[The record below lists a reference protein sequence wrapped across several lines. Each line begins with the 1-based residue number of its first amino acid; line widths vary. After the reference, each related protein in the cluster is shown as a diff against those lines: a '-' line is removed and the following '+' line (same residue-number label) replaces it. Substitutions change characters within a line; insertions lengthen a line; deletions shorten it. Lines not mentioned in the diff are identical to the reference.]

1 MGAEEHAVRPA
12 MTDAPKSQEQRILW
26 ALQSAWPNWVPSPT
40 LAKISLQYGARI
52 FSARKRGWLIEN
64 RVRTV
69 DGMRHGEFRL
79 GSKPILPSAEL
90 RRGAEPPVT
99 ESLFP
104 ETERHRDDG

>member
-1 MGAEEHAVRPA
+1 
-12 MTDAPKSQEQRILW
+12 MTDAPKNQEEKILW
-26 ALQSAWPNWVPSPT
+26 LLQSSWPNWVPSPT

-64 RVRTV
+64 RVRIV

-79 GSKPILPSAEL
+79 GPRPTPSSAEL
-90 RRGAEPPVT
+90 RQGAPEPAPLSD
-99 ESLFP
+99 SLFP